1 MTPDKTILVVGTY
14 DTKQDEL
21 TYLADRIWAMGGG
34 VLSMD
39 VSVLRD
45 LKGPVDISKHD
56 VAAAAGSSIAAAIA
70 LDDRN
75 GAMQV
80 MAQGGVAMARQLFA
94 KGQFDGAIVLGGT
107 MGTDLARAICA
118 KLATATGPVTFLLPT
133 EGLHV

>member
-45 LKGPVDISKHD
+45 PKGPVDISKQD
-56 VAAAAGSSIAAAIA
+56 VAAAAGST
-70 LDDRN
+70 
-75 GAMQV
+75 
-80 MAQGGVAMARQLFA
+80 AR
-94 KGQFDGAIVLGGT
+94 
-107 MGTDLARAICA
+107 
-118 KLATATGPVTFLLPT
+118 
-133 EGLHV
+133 